1 VASVLGVPVERFD
14 YGTAPGQVD
23 ALVCYPDRVAALE
36 VVADHEE
43 AYTEQQ
49 DALHDSNDRIEVE
62 GLRDSWTVLLSRR
75 AKINKVRRALPAI
88 LLALQSN
95 PPPRPSRLGYRTREL
110 DRLGISSAWP
120 RRTSTMPGRVYVLP
134 QPWGGFAGTERTV
147 GEWVTRVLG
156 EQADVPKKLAEHPEV
171 AERHAFIWATPTS
184 DMAVQTQL
192 EPGDDH
198 PFPMKPPTLPAGV
211 THVWVAGHWCRGVL
225 AWFPGRGWWRT
236 ALMWS
241 SEGPATSTDLGD

>member
-88 LLALQSN
+88 LAL
-95 PPPRPSRLGYRTREL
+95 R
-110 DRLGISSAWP
+110 I
-120 RRTSTMPGRVYVLP
+120 
-134 QPWGGFAGTERTV
+134 
-147 GEWVTRVLG
+147 
-156 EQADVPKKLAEHPEV
+156 
-171 AERHAFIWATPTS
+171 
-184 DMAVQTQL
+184 
-192 EPGDDH
+192 
-198 PFPMKPPTLPAGV
+198 
-211 THVWVAGHWCRGVL
+211 
-225 AWFPGRGWWRT
+225 
-236 ALMWS
+236 
-241 SEGPATSTDLGD
+241 

>member
-1 VASVLGVPVERFD
+1 
-14 YGTAPGQVD
+14 
-23 ALVCYPDRVAALE
+23 
-36 VVADHEE
+36 
-43 AYTEQQ
+43 
-49 DALHDSNDRIEVE
+49 
-62 GLRDSWTVLLSRR
+62 
-75 AKINKVRRALPAI
+75 
-88 LLALQSN
+88 
-95 PPPRPSRLGYRTREL
+95 
-110 DRLGISSAWP
+110 
-120 RRTSTMPGRVYVLP
+120 MPGRVYLLP

-211 THVWVAGHWCRGVL
+211 TQRVVGKPLVPRRSGMVSRPRLVADSTDVVIRRSGNLNG
-225 AWFPGRGWWRT
+225 PGRLKPVHSCRF
-236 ALMWS
+236 ALI
-241 SEGPATSTDLGD
+241 PANVVDARQ